1 MNWLTEDEQKEI
13 KLLITKELLRCE
25 MYESNASEKQNHFL
39 KFIKSKKELYEN
51 LKKKFDDLCNEM
63 NNQ

>member
-1 MNWLTEDEQKEI
+1 MNWLNEDEQKEI
-13 KLLITKELLRCE
+13 KLLITKELLRFE
-25 MYESNASEKQNHFL
+25 MLEINAAGKQND
-39 KFIKSKKELYEN
+39 FIKNKIELYEN

>member
-1 MNWLTEDEQKEI
+1 MNWLNEDEQKEI

-25 MYESNASEKQNHFL
+25 MLESNASQND
-39 KFIKSKKELYEN
+39 FIKNKKELYEN
-51 LKKKFDDLCNEM
+51 LKKKFDDLCNHL